1 MIQSM
6 TGYAAATRELPIAS
20 LAAELKSVN
29 GRFLDIQFRLPDELR
44 AAEPALRE
52 LIQTHVGRGKLEC
65 RVAVTPPTRAAPQ
78 LAVNESL
85 LAALAE
91 ASRRVRAAI
100 PDAQPLRVGE
110 ALHWPGVLGDD
121 RSAALREACV
131 ALVGEL
137 LEEFAATRS
146 REGEKLRRM
155 LIERLDRM
163 ASLLA
168 SIQPS
173 LPQAIAAFQEKLAA
187 RLREALG
194 GTDEER
200 IRQEIALFGVRA
212 DVAEEL
218 NRLGA
223 HLEEVHGNRYGTSQ
237 KWIAEARAKG
247 LDIMLEIDWQGA
259 RQVRRAFPEAV
270 GIFIMPPS
278 AQELERRLRAR
289 GQDSEAAIRT
299 RLVNARIEISHA
311 GEFDY
316 VIINKDFEEAR
327 RDLAALVRAARLRFP
342 RQSAQHPEI

>member
-146 REGEKLRRM
+146 REGEKLRRT

-173 LPQAIAAFQEKLAA
+173 LPQAIAAFQEKLTA

-200 IRQEIALFGVRA
+200 IRQEIALFGIKA

-223 HLEEVHGNRYGTSQ
+223 HLEEV
-237 KWIAEARAKG
+237 
-247 LDIMLEIDWQGA
+247 
-259 RQVRRAFPEAV
+259 RRVLKTGGAV
-270 GIFIMPPS
+270 GKRLDFLM
-278 AQELERRLRAR
+278 QELNR
-289 GQDSEAAIRT
+289 EANTLGSKSVSTELSDAS
-299 RLVNARIEISHA
+299 LEFKLLIEQMREQIQNI
-311 GEFDY
+311 E
-316 VIINKDFEEAR
+316 
-327 RDLAALVRAARLRFP
+327 
-342 RQSAQHPEI
+342 